1 MDNKAI
7 LCVIAVFFAVGGI
20 DHLIGN
26 RLGLGSVFLETLQ
39 KMGMIL
45 LGVMGIYSLAPV
57 AAEYVG
63 AAVTPLADD
72 PHTMPDVRGM
82 GLKDA
87 LFVLE
92 SRGLKVRFSGAG
104 AVTQQSIPAG
114 ARITPGSTV
123 GITLK

>member
-45 LGVMGIYSLAPV
+45 LGVMGIYSLTPV

-63 AAVTPLADD
+63 AAVTPLADALHMD
-72 PHTMPDVRGM
+72 PSVFPAM
-82 GLKDA
+82 
-87 LFVLE
+87 LFPVD
-92 SRGLKVRFSGAG
+92 GAQG
-104 AVTQQSIPAG
+104 GGVISVA
-114 ARITPGSTV
+114 
-123 GITLK
+123 

>member
-20 DHLIGN
+20 DDLIGN

-63 AAVTPLADD
+63 AAVTPLADALHMD
-72 PHTMPDVRGM
+72 PSVFPAMLFPVDM
-82 GLKDA
+82 GGFLS
-87 LFVLE
+87 L
-92 SRGLKVRFSGAG
+92 
-104 AVTQQSIPAG
+104 IH
-114 ARITPGSTV
+114 I
-123 GITLK
+123 